1 MSSWNGSVPRVR
13 TTPLLSSTSNRPPAA
28 RERVLLD
35 DYPDK
40 SDDLTSV
47 SDKEVVEVVVC
58 VGVFWLEGEHR
69 GVGGCVQFHHRL
81 SQEAQLIMGI
91 KKTRPMSGL
100 SAQDLHRER
109 PVDEVG
115 RLVVD
120 VFHLDDHPLVVRI
133 CIKANVS
140 LQHGI

>member
-1 MSSWNGSVPRVR
+1 MSSWKGSVPRVR

-58 VGVFWLEGEHR
+58 VGVF
-69 GVGGCVQFHHRL
+69 
-81 SQEAQLIMGI
+81 
-91 KKTRPMSGL
+91 
-100 SAQDLHRER
+100 
-109 PVDEVG
+109 
-115 RLVVD
+115 
-120 VFHLDDHPLVVRI
+120 
-133 CIKANVS
+133 
-140 LQHGI
+140 